1 MTAPLTSPWGC
12 GRPFTAV
19 VTGAAGGIGLA
30 LAEQLRGRGAEPVL
44 ADVDEAGVHAAA
56 ERLGGSGVVVDV
68 ADPEAVERLAE
79 HASGARFVCLNA
91 GIVGPSVGAPWEVPA
106 AEWDRVFGVNVAGVV
121 NGLRAFVPRLLAA
134 AESAHVLVTASLAG
148 MTVFPG
154 GGAYGPS
161 KHAVA
166 AVVAHTA
173 MALEGTPVG
182 ISMICPA
189 LVATGMSPVG
199 ADPADVAREA
209 LSAVDDGV
217 FAVVPPEWRAAV
229 VDQATTVAHGG
240 RPTPPAPTG

>member
-1 MTAPLTSPWGC
+1 MRSSWGRE
-12 GRPFTAV
+12 RPFTAV
-19 VTGAAGGIGLA
+19 VTGAGGGIGLA
-30 LAEQLRGRGAEPVL
+30 LAEQLRGRGAELVL
-44 ADVDEAGVHAAA
+44 ADVDPASVQAAA
-56 ERLGGSGVVVDV
+56 ERLGGTAVTADV
-68 ADPEAVERLAE
+68 SDPEAMEQLAE
-79 HASGARFVCLNA
+79 CSSPARFVCLNA

-106 AEWDRVFGVNVAGVV
+106 TEWDHVFAVNVSGVV

-134 AESAHVLVTASLAG
+134 AEPAHVLVTASLAG

-166 AVVAHTA
+166 AVVAHAA

-209 LSAVDDGV
+209 LRAVDDGV
-217 FAVVPPEWRAAV
+217 FAVVPPEWRAV
-229 VDQATTVAHGG
+229 VVEQVAALTSGAP
-240 RPTPPAPTG
+240 PTPPTPTD